1 MSANPSPP
9 EKWPLK
15 RRESNIYTILCNKML
30 LGYQKSDAEVAVV
43 ASANDA
49 VVVVIG
55 VVSVTVGT
63 DDSSGLEAVIARC
76 TYLLLIL

>member
-1 MSANPSPP
+1 
-9 EKWPLK
+9 
-15 RRESNIYTILCNKML
+15 ML

-55 VVSVTVGT
+55 VVSITVGT